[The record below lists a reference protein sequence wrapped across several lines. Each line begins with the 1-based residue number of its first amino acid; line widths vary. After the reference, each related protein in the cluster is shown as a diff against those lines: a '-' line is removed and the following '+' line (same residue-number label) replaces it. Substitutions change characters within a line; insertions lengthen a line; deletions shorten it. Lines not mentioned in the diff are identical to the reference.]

1 MKLSFITIPP
11 SPVPFSPQALW
22 RDKSPPRHSCTM
34 ESIDDP
40 LTDSQFPA
48 TTTTTITTAPPLPW
62 PQRQEATQAAT
73 EHQEPCEGSKVQDKS
88 LELESRNP

>member
-1 MKLSFITIPP
+1 
-11 SPVPFSPQALW
+11 
-22 RDKSPPRHSCTM
+22 M

-48 TTTTTITTAPPLPW
+48 TTTTTTITTAPPLPW